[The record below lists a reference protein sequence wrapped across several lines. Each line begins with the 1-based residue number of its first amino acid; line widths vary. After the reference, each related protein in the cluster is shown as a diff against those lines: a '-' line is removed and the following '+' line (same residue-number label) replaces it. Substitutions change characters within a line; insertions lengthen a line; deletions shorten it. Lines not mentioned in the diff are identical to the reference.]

1 MGADCRVQLPA
12 NVRVLDVAN
21 VLGKLAGLPAEQ
33 YTIGNSKAV
42 FVRVN
47 GVTITPSG
55 ANMPYY
61 VEITITPEHDGDNLI
76 GGLKSCQFGYSFE
89 GPGGARHMG
98 ERSRP
103 WRLAV
108 FRKLVNFFG
117 GKLDYSDFDD
127 IECDH
132 YVPPKPNSENCP
144 NTGAEWDALQLRIL
158 NLPALTEAAIE
169 AERAHAYYKD

>member
-21 VLGKLAGLPAEQ
+21 VLGKLAGLPAKRCK
-33 YTIGNSKAV
+33 IGNSKAV
-42 FVRVN
+42 FVEVPGVSVEPGDAN
-47 GVTITPSG
+47 APEYAHITVSPPPGVTSICAAP
-55 ANMPYY
+55 
-61 VEITITPEHDGDNLI
+61 L
-76 GGLKSCQFGYSFE
+76 LRFLYSFE
-89 GPGGARHMG
+89 GDGGCRELMR
-98 ERSRP
+98 RSKP
-103 WRLAV
+103 IWLAF

-132 YVPPKPNSENCP
+132 YVPPKPDSENCP

-158 NLPALTEAAIE
+158 ELPALTEADIE